1 MQLVYGYYFLISI
14 FMFYLV
20 APIYINIIFKN
31 KNKKEKIYTTIL
43 FIAGTIVIIIIA
55 AVLSVKGM
63 IGLI

>member
-14 FMFYLV
+14 FIFYLA

-31 KNKKEKIYTTIL
+31 KNKKEKVHTTIL
-43 FIAGTIVIIIIA
+43 FITIAEIIVIIIIA
-55 AVLSVKGM
+55 SVKGM

>member
-1 MQLVYGYYFLISI
+1 MQLVYGCYFLISI
-14 FMFYLV
+14 FMLYLV

-43 FIAGTIVIIIIA
+43 FIMGAIVVIA
-55 AVLSVKGM
+55 IAILSIKGM

>member
-1 MQLVYGYYFLISI
+1 ML
-14 FMFYLV
+14 YLV

-43 FIAGTIVIIIIA
+43 FIMGAIVVIA
-55 AVLSVKGM
+55 IAILSIKGM